1 MRCDQFIGKTQAGDK
16 IFEKLMKM
24 PNAIIETSK
33 ICTLIFDNN
42 DVYGDKITYKDRIY
56 VEELQEEMWSSG
68 PMYFTHIAIYNTN
81 TGELIGYIGSWKEDK
96 NLKYD
101 FDYEKGTY
109 WL

>member
-1 MRCDQFIGKTQAGDK
+1 MRCDQFIGKTKVGDK

-24 PNAIIETSK
+24 PNVILETSK
-33 ICTLIFDNN
+33 ICTLAFDEI
-42 DVYGDKITYKDRIY
+42 DIYGDKITYKGRTYI
-56 VEELQEEMWSSG
+56 EELQEEMWSSG

-81 TGELIGYIGSWKEDK
+81 TGKLIGYIGSWKEDK

-101 FDYEKGTY
+101 FDYEEGTY